1 MMTNRTIQAVPGPGR
16 LLSPT
21 ALAGLLAGL
30 LALGATIVV
39 PAPAGLPEAGWR
51 VLGLALLM
59 AIWWSTEPVPM
70 GVTALLPPIV
80 MPLLGIVDIQRAAA
94 AYANPLIFLFLGG
107 FMLSAAIRRWGLHR
121 RMAHAAV
128 RAIGTEPRRLVLG
141 FMVATGFLSMWI
153 SNTSSALLM
162 LPVALSVVAAIEEAW
177 KPEPEV
183 RRFAQALLL
192 GMAYGASVGGMGTL
206 IGTPPNALLAGYL
219 LERHGIDLSF
229 AAWSVFAMPLALSF
243 LLLGWLALTRI
254 VFRFPSGAG
263 SEADRAAVLR
273 SLGDIGPSSP
283 AERRAALVFLVAAA
297 SWALRPALNRLPGLE
312 GLSDAGIALACACA
326 LFLVPAGT
334 ANERRFLLDWR
345 EAQQIPWHV
354 LLLFG
359 GGLSLAAAMD
369 GSGLAGW
376 LGGALGDLGGLPT
389 LAFLALLVAAV
400 ILLSEVASNTAAVA
414 ALLPVVATIA
424 AGAGMDVVTV
434 SIAVTLAASCGF
446 MLPMATPPNA
456 LVFATPHVTAAAMM
470 RAGLAMNLIGAAL
483 VTLTAWLV
491 LPLTRS

>member
-1 MMTNRTIQAVPGPGR
+1 MTDETIQVRQEDKPLLGR
-16 LLSPT
+16 G
-21 ALAGLLAGL
+21 ALAGLAAGA
-30 LALGATIVV
+30 LALAFTILV

-59 AIWWSTEPVPM
+59 AVWWSTEPVPM
-70 GVTALLPPIV
+70 GVTALMPLIV
-80 MPLLGIVDIQRAAA
+80 MPLLGIVDLQRAAA

-107 FMLSAAIRRWGLHR
+107 FLLAAAIRRWGLHR

-141 FMVATGFLSMWI
+141 FMAATGFLSMWI
-153 SNTSSALLM
+153 SNTSAALLM
-162 LPVALSVVAAIEEAW
+162 LPVALSIVAAMEEAHGATDQ
-177 KPEPEV
+177 V

-192 GMAYGASVGGMGTL
+192 GLAYGASIGGIGTL

-229 AAWSVFAMPLALSF
+229 AAWSAFAMPLAALF
-243 LLLGWLALTRI
+243 LGLGWLALTRV
-254 VFRFPSGAG
+254 VFRFPAGAAASG
-263 SEADRAAVLR
+263 DRQTVLR
-273 SLGDIGPSSP
+273 GLGEMGPAS
-283 AERRAALVFLVAAA
+283 AAQRRAALVFAAA
-297 SWALRPALNRLPGLE
+297 AVLWVLRPLLNRVPGLE
-312 GLSDAGIALACACA
+312 GLSDAGIALGCAAA
-326 LFLVPAGT
+326 LFLVPAGSGG
-334 ANERRFLLDWR
+334 ERRFLLNWR
-345 EAQQIPWHV
+345 EAQEIPWHV

-369 GSGLAGW
+369 GSGLAAW
-376 LGGALGDLGGLPT
+376 LGDSLGGLGGLPVPV
-389 LAFLALLVAAV
+389 FLLLLIATVV
-400 ILLSEVASNTAAVA
+400 LLSEVASNTAAVA

-434 SIAVTLAASCGF
+434 SVAVTLAASCGF

-470 RAGLAMNLIGAAL
+470 RAGLAMNLIGVAL
-483 VTLTAWLV
+483 VTLVAWLV
-491 LPLTRS
+491 LPLLRS